1 MNEIELKKLWDKLQ
15 GKLNFGTFDSFKSK
29 MNTVDKRKTFFDK
42 YYEQLKNDYNLNLG
56 EYNDF
61 EKRLSTIVNP
71 PPNPNQQTQ
80 TSGLPTWTTNYPC
93 LLNSKLGT
101 PVKTTSDTQVLIS
114 FSTGDKLNFWEN
126 KCLYTSKNGEK
137 FWGDWSCESDKI
149 YIKYNDGTVFDGDKV
164 VRKSQTTEK
173 EKTGN
178 TSRKSK
184 YTECP
189 ETLPIKQYCKNE
201 TVRKIQACLK
211 MPKRYQTGNFG
222 PITQEYLES
231 RDQNGILMTTET
243 IIAVCAKNDPLVQG
257 LGTSGSGVANVTGA
271 GTTGAVSKPQSK
283 TGYEDY
289 TFDEIEYSDN
299 TQNVKSSTP
308 SSEKPEGGETS
319 TGYEGYSDED
329 TNKPTTQK
337 TTQSTSNINSVQQGK
352 KSFIGP
358 LDNDQIQ

>member
-1 MNEIELKKLWDKLQ
+1 MPKKYYDDLKKM
-15 GKLNFGTFDSFKSK
+15 GKTENLEYKEFKEQTLPK
-29 MNTVDKRKTFFDK
+29 KT
-42 YYEQLKNDYNLNLG
+42 
-56 EYNDF
+56 
-61 EKRLSTIVNP
+61 TTT
-71 PPNPNQQTQ
+71 TQ
-80 TSGLPTWTTNYPC
+80 TSGLPTWTNNYPC
-93 LLNSKLGT
+93 LLNSKLGK
-101 PVKTTSDTQVLIS
+101 PVKTQSDNQVLIS
-114 FSTGDKLNFWEN
+114 FSSGDKLYFWEK
-126 KCLYTSKNGEK
+126 KCLYMSSKGEK

-149 YIKYNDGTVFDGDKV
+149 YIKYDDGTVFDGDKV
-164 VRKSQTTEK
+164 VRKTTTTTEK
-173 EKTGN
+173 QKTGN
-178 TSRKSK
+178 TSGKSK

-271 GTTGAVSKPQSK
+271 GATGAGATGGVSKPQSK

-329 TNKPTTQK
+329 TNKPSTQK
-337 TTQSTSNINSVQQGK
+337 TTQSTSNPNSVQQGK

-358 LDNDQIQ
+358 LDNDQVQ

>member
-1 MNEIELKKLWDKLQ
+1 MKPNFKNITKESATMPKQYYDDLKKMGKSEKL
-15 GKLNFGTFDSFKSK
+15 
-29 MNTVDKRKTFFDK
+29 
-42 YYEQLKNDYNLNLG
+42 
-56 EYNDF
+56 EYNEF
-61 EKRLSTIVNP
+61 KEQTLPKK
-71 PPNPNQQTQ
+71 NQQTQ
-80 TSGLPTWTTNYPC
+80 TSGLPTWTNNYPC
-93 LLNSKLGT
+93 LLNSKLGK
-101 PVKTTSDTQVLIS
+101 PVKTQSDSQVLIS
-114 FSTGDKLNFWEN
+114 FSNGDKLYFWEK
-126 KCLYTSKNGEK
+126 KCLYMSSKGEK

-149 YIKYNDGTVFDGDKV
+149 YIKYDDGTVFDGDKV
-164 VRKSQTTEK
+164 VRKTTTTTEK
-173 EKTGN
+173 QKTGN
-178 TSRKSK
+178 TSGKSK

-257 LGTSGSGVANVTGA
+257 LGTSGSGVANSTGTGA
-271 GTTGAVSKPQSK
+271 TGTGTTGAGATGVAPKPQSK

-289 TFDEIEYSDN
+289 TVDEIEYSN
-299 TQNVKSSTP
+299 NPQNVKSSTP

-319 TGYEGYSDED
+319 TGYEGYSEED
-329 TNKPTTQK
+329 TNKPATQK
-337 TTQSTSNINSVQQGK
+337 TTTSTSNTNSVQQGK

-358 LDNDQIQ
+358 LDNDQVE

>member
-1 MNEIELKKLWDKLQ
+1 MKPNFKNVIKESASMPKKYYDDLKKM
-15 GKLNFGTFDSFKSK
+15 GKTENLEYKEFKEQTLPK
-29 MNTVDKRKTFFDK
+29 KT
-42 YYEQLKNDYNLNLG
+42 
-56 EYNDF
+56 
-61 EKRLSTIVNP
+61 TTT
-71 PPNPNQQTQ
+71 TQ
-80 TSGLPTWTTNYPC
+80 TSGLPTWTNNYPC
-93 LLNSKLGT
+93 LLNSKLGK
-101 PVKTTSDTQVLIS
+101 PVKTQSDTQVLIS
-114 FSTGDKLNFWEN
+114 FSNGDKLYFWEK
-126 KCLYTSKNGEK
+126 KCLFMNSKGEK
-137 FWGDWSCESDKI
+137 FWGNWSCKSDKI
-149 YIKYNDGTVFDGDKV
+149 YIEYDDGTVFDGDKV
-164 VRKSQTTEK
+164 VSKTTTTEK
-173 EKTGN
+173 QKTGN
-178 TSRKSK
+178 TSGKSK
-184 YTECP
+184 YTTCP

-231 RDQNGILMTTET
+231 RDQNGILITTET

-271 GTTGAVSKPQSK
+271 GATGAGATGGVSKPQSK

-329 TNKPTTQK
+329 TNKPSTQK
-337 TTQSTSNINSVQQGK
+337 TTQSTSNPNSVQQGK

-358 LDNDQIQ
+358 LDNDQVQ

>member
-1 MNEIELKKLWDKLQ
+1 MKPNFKNVIKESASMPKKYYDDLKKM
-15 GKLNFGTFDSFKSK
+15 GKTENLEYKEFKEQTLPK
-29 MNTVDKRKTFFDK
+29 KT
-42 YYEQLKNDYNLNLG
+42 
-56 EYNDF
+56 
-61 EKRLSTIVNP
+61 TTT
-71 PPNPNQQTQ
+71 TQ
-80 TSGLPTWTTNYPC
+80 TSGLPTWTNNYPC
-93 LLNSKLGT
+93 LLNSKLGK
-101 PVKTTSDTQVLIS
+101 PVKTQSDNQVLIS
-114 FSTGDKLNFWEN
+114 FSSGDKLYFWEK
-126 KCLYTSKNGEK
+126 KCLYMSSKGEK

-149 YIKYNDGTVFDGDKV
+149 YIKYDDGTVFDGDKV
-164 VRKSQTTEK
+164 VRKTTTTTEK
-173 EKTGN
+173 QKTGN
-178 TSRKSK
+178 TSGKSK

-271 GTTGAVSKPQSK
+271 GATGAGATGGVSKPQSK

-329 TNKPTTQK
+329 TNKPSTQK
-337 TTQSTSNINSVQQGK
+337 TTQSTSNPNSVQQGK

-358 LDNDQIQ
+358 LDNDQVQ